1 MTVCESGQWLAPDGD
16 SALRRSVGALIG
28 GLRSWWS
35 LNTFDGRVCPA
46 MRVPV
51 LW

>member
-1 MTVCESGQWLAPDGD
+1 VRVSGQRLASDGEF
-16 SALRRSVGALIG
+16 AVRRSVGALIG
-28 GLRSWWS
+28 GLRSSWS
-35 LNTFDGRVCPA
+35 LSTSDGPVCPA